1 MSNYEL
7 FRISQNVVLV
17 NLDREALIL
26 QHRKG
31 RWLLPG
37 GKINQGENWKQAL
50 DREILEET
58 SIADYTIDRLIDADS
73 WMEDDQAYYSVTFL
87 ASVKTKDVVLSDEHI
102 AFAWVTLDQ
111 LDKYDF
117 WHQSLPERIKSGF
130 ALLN

>member
-17 NLDREALIL
+17 NSDREVLIL
-26 QHRKG
+26 KHRKG

-58 SIADYTIDRLIDADS
+58 SIKDYSVDKLIDVDS
-73 WMEDDQAYYSVTFL
+73 WTEDNQAYYAVTFL
-87 ASVKTKDVVLSDEHI
+87 ASVKTKDVTLSDEHI

-117 WHQSLPERIKSGF
+117 WHQSLPERIKKGF
-130 ALLN
+130 GLLS